1 MLNSEKPDQ
10 IRGLD
15 TIYSFKGSGDVSYRI
30 SFKTQGAPTARL
42 YYAAGARSGE
52 YKQATNYNQLYVEP
66 YKNYRNRVQSNVQVK
81 NRTLHLKRTIRQFD
95 PTLQRTTDVP
105 ILDSDGSGSID
116 SVYDPLSY
124 VKNVTGT
131 VLGIYPSYLPYNQ
144 ERWQGANA
152 MNAYQIEELFH
163 KKIFKMQHVQVVQ
176 FNFL

>member
-1 MLNSEKPDQ
+1 M
-10 IRGLD
+10 
-15 TIYSFKGSGDVSYRI
+15 
-30 SFKTQGAPTARL
+30 

-163 KKIFKMQHVQVVQ
+163 KKIFKMQHVQAVQ

>member
-66 YKNYRNRVQSNVQVK
+66 YKIIEIEYSQMSK
-81 NRTLHLKRTIRQFD
+81 LKIVHF
-95 PTLQRTTDVP
+95 
-105 ILDSDGSGSID
+105 I
-116 SVYDPLSY
+116 
-124 VKNVTGT
+124 
-131 VLGIYPSYLPYNQ
+131 
-144 ERWQGANA
+144 
-152 MNAYQIEELFH
+152 
-163 KKIFKMQHVQVVQ
+163 
-176 FNFL
+176 

>member
-52 YKQATNYNQLYVEP
+52 YRQATNYNQLYVEP
-66 YKNYRNRVQSNVQVK
+66 YKIIEIEYSQMSKLKIV
-81 NRTLHLKRTIRQFD
+81 HFILKRTIRQFD

-131 VLGIYPSYLPYNQ
+131 V
-144 ERWQGANA
+144 
-152 MNAYQIEELFH
+152 
-163 KKIFKMQHVQVVQ
+163 
-176 FNFL
+176 

>member
-66 YKNYRNRVQSNVQVK
+66 YKIIEIEYSQMSK
-81 NRTLHLKRTIRQFD
+81 LKSYTSFKRTIRQFD

-105 ILDSDGSGSID
+105 ILDSDGSE
-116 SVYDPLSY
+116 
-124 VKNVTGT
+124 
-131 VLGIYPSYLPYNQ
+131 VLIRYTT
-144 ERWQGANA
+144 
-152 MNAYQIEELFH
+152 H
-163 KKIFKMQHVQVVQ
+163 
-176 FNFL
+176 

>member
-1 MLNSEKPDQ
+1 MSKLKSY
-10 IRGLD
+10 
-15 TIYSFKGSGDVSYRI
+15 TSF
-30 SFKTQGAPTARL
+30 
-42 YYAAGARSGE
+42 
-52 YKQATNYNQLYVEP
+52 
-66 YKNYRNRVQSNVQVK
+66 
-81 NRTLHLKRTIRQFD
+81 KRTIRQFD

-144 ERWQGANA
+144 ERWRGANA

-163 KKIFKMQHVQVVQ
+163 KKIFKMQHVQAVQ